1 MNIAEAKAMF
11 SPEAAAKL
19 HEVVDVKPEI
29 DFSKKVNN
37 DILMTALCKAV
48 TNGTIKKQSLNDR
61 LIKLLNSETNT
72 ISQSKLEEILSII
85 HHTQPKM
92 VCIVTMRDVDKDLD
106 LQPVFRWEYKENIS
120 FNDAFYTVLLYY
132 HITPSMIRQKMT
144 ETLKSTIVNNVS
156 QLVSKYY
163 KSSDEERNKMIISIS
178 TIQRLVNMC
187 GGTLVARFKDY
198 EKYEDEFDDE

>member
-37 DILMTALCKAV
+37 DILMTAFCKAV
-48 TNGTIKKQSLNDR
+48 TNGTIKESSLNDR
-61 LIKLLNSETNT
+61 LVKLLNSETNT
-72 ISQSKLEEILSII
+72 ISQSKLEEILKII
-85 HHTQPKM
+85 RRNQPQM
-92 VCIVTMRDVDKDLD
+92 VCIVTMEDVDKDLD
-106 LQPVFRWEYKENIS
+106 LQPVFHWEYKENIS

-163 KSSDEERNKMIISIS
+163 KSSDEERAKMIISIS

-198 EKYEDEFDDE
+198 AKYEDEFDIE